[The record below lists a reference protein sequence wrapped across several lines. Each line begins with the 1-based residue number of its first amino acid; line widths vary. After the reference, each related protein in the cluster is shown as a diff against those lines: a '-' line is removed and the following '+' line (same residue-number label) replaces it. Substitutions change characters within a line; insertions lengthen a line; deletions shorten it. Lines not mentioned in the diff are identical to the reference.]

1 MSTEQTLAASTPVKP
16 PSRLKR
22 FGSVAMMF
30 APMLG
35 YMIGDWLIEH
45 WEVAKQLDVLL
56 KPYAF
61 NASLLIGLALGLA
74 QLGWQYAKTK
84 KLSSFLLQ
92 QLALLLAHTLIPLRF
107 GHFVNGWNVIGL
119 VGMGTAAVYFVDALL
134 GAPLFKAFPAH
145 FSPEVAPRLNDPR
158 VLRIVLHIEYA
169 LVFTYVAHNAFLIF
183 GNWLPKQLYLL
194 LLPFYVK
201 GIWTAF
207 TAFAL
212 GYPRWARKRAEAKG
226 YVAPAAAEAA

>member
-1 MSTEQTLAASTPVKP
+1 MTTTAAPQPQSSPI
-16 PSRLKR
+16 KR

-35 YMIGDWLIEH
+35 YIIGDWLIAH
-45 WEVAKQLDVLL
+45 WDVAKHLDEVL

-61 NASLLIGLALGLA
+61 NASLLIGLGLGLA
-74 QLGWQYAKTK
+74 QLGWQYARTK

-119 VGMGTAAVYFVDALL
+119 VGMGTAAVYLVDAVV
-134 GAPLFKAFPAH
+134 GAPLFRAFPAH
-145 FSPEVAPRLNDPR
+145 FSPEVAPRLNEPR
-158 VLRIVLHIEYA
+158 VLRIVIHIEYA
-169 LVFTYVAHNAFLIF
+169 LVFTYVAHNAFLLF
-183 GNWLPKQLYLL
+183 GNLMLPKALYLL
-194 LLPFYVK
+194 LLPFYAK
-201 GIWTAF
+201 ALWGAF

-212 GYPRWARKRAEAKG
+212 GYPRWARKRAEAMG
-226 YVAPAAAEAA
+226 HLPAAAA